1 MAFLILAI
9 ATVLFGAVAIY
20 VVVNG
25 GAKKSPKRQP
35 RLQTRPSLPAE
46 NPYAAEDKKFDDAI
60 LKMMGSEIAYHFYTK
75 LVGITQKNED
85 GTIREKL
92 IPKCKPFEFV
102 DVAWESDNRNDAKA
116 VAIRK
121 KHGPRLGY
129 LNSGTAEEVATSMKR
144 GKEWRACVK
153 MAKPKKKFW
162 HGCLVICLMQL
173 KDKRWTTGSA
183 SSPSDFSAAQSVRG
197 FRGTQMS

>member
-1 MAFLILAI
+1 MEFF
-9 ATVLFGAVAIY
+9 VLVIVAVVFGLVAIY
-20 VVVNG
+20 VVVND

-35 RLQTRPSLPAE
+35 RLQTRPSPPAE

-60 LKMMGSEIAYHFYTK
+60 LKMMGSEIADHFYTK
-75 LVGITQKNED
+75 LVGITQVNED

-102 DVAWESDNRNDAKA
+102 DVVWESENSHNPNAI
-116 VAIRK
+116 AIRK
-121 KHGPRLGY
+121 KRGPRLGY

-162 HGCLVICLMQL
+162 HGCLVVCLMEM
-173 KDKRWTTGSA
+173 KDKR
-183 SSPSDFSAAQSVRG
+183 
-197 FRGTQMS
+197 